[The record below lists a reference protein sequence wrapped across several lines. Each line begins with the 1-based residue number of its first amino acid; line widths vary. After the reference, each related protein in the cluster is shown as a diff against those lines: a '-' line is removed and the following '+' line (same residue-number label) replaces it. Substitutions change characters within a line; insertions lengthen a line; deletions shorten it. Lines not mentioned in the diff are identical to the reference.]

1 MNRGLL
7 EELPENL
14 VRVNGTGMDT
24 LLKGNF
30 YSNET
35 GNVKVILDPET
46 PPFILIRTDDK
57 TYLFGTRDSEMTR
70 QIYEV
75 LK

>member
-1 MNRGLL
+1 
-7 EELPENL
+7 
-14 VRVNGTGMDT
+14 MDT